1 MFRKAGTT
9 ASVAI
14 LLAVAG
20 CGGDQ
25 QGDQQR
31 DPDADAR
38 APEETVAEGNRAVEQ
53 TAVAWGTT
61 VERTAPERTTPDAVS
76 VGGFSVE
83 GPDGDKTTVPE
94 VTVEREEAQRY
105 EGQVRPVIDDTVRD
119 VSDLVQTD
127 VRLENGDLS
136 LDVEVT
142 SLKEARASVRD
153 GLERLQGIDPPEGL
167 EPVHQ
172 RLIEA
177 YEQALPAY
185 DEIIGAAESGDPQ
198 RMSAAVGENLP
209 RIESFNEETR
219 AISQDL
225 ERATASQR
233 Q

>member
-9 ASVAI
+9 AAVAV

-20 CGGDQ
+20 CGGEQ
-25 QGDQQR
+25 QQ
-31 DPDADAR
+31 DPDAEVR
-38 APEETVAEGNRAVEQ
+38 APEETVAEENRAVEQ
-53 TAVAWGTT
+53 TVVAGGTT
-61 VERTAPERTTPDAVS
+61 MERTTMERTTPGVVS

-83 GPDGDKTTVPE
+83 RPDGGETTVPE
-94 VTVEREEAQRY
+94 VTVEREEVQRY
-105 EGQVRPVIDDTVRD
+105 EGQVRPVIEGTVRD

-136 LDVEVT
+136 LDVEMT
-142 SLKEARASVRD
+142 SLEEARASVRD
-153 GLERLQGIDPPEGL
+153 GLERLQEIDPPEGL

-172 RLIEA
+172 RLVEA

-198 RMSAAVGENLP
+198 RMSEAVSENLP

-219 AISQDL
+219 AILQDL
-225 ERATASQR
+225 EQATGSQPR
-233 Q
+233 

>member
-9 ASVAI
+9 ASVAV

-20 CGGDQ
+20 CGGEQQ
-25 QGDQQR
+25 QG
-31 DPDADAR
+31 PDAEVR
-38 APEETVAEGNRAVEQ
+38 APEETVAEENRAVEQ
-53 TAVAWGTT
+53 TTVAGGTT
-61 VERTAPERTTPDAVS
+61 MERTTMERTTSDTVS

-83 GPDGDKTTVPE
+83 RPDGDETTVPE
-94 VTVEREEAQRY
+94 VTVEREEVQRY
-105 EGQVRPVIDDTVRD
+105 EGQVRPVIEETVRD
-119 VSDLVQTD
+119 VSDLVQAD

-142 SLKEARASVRD
+142 SLEEARASVRD

-177 YEQALPAY
+177 YEQVLPAY
-185 DEIIGAAESGDPQ
+185 DEIIKAAESGNPQ
-198 RMSAAVGENLP
+198 RMSAAVSENLP

-219 AISQDL
+219 AILQDL
-225 ERATASQR
+225 EQATVSQR